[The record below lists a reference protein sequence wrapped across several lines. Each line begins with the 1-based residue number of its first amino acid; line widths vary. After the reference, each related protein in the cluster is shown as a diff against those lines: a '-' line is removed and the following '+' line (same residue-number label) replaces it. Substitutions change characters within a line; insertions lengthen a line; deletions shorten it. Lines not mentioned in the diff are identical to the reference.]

1 MATATTIPSSKL
13 SMDSTIKL
21 RSGIEMPLFGLGT
34 WLSEGTGECLK
45 ACTAALEFGYN
56 LIDTATMYE
65 NEHDVG
71 AALAASPRGKE
82 IFVVT
87 KLKGADHGRE
97 KALAAIDTSIAKLQ
111 RKPDL
116 WLMHN
121 PDGGSVIE
129 TWKAMLEAKAA
140 GKVRAVGVSNFGVK
154 QLQALK
160 AAGLEVPEVNQIELH
175 CWLQQRPT
183 VEYCRAEGIVVMSY
197 CPLARCK
204 TFGET
209 DLAKHAAAW
218 GKTEAQCALRWLL
231 QRGFITIPKSSNAER
246 VKQNAVFDFELT
258 ECAHRTRVPAAT
270 DPTPVPSSARPTRLL
285 LTAQGADGSDGR
297 ARPGLQSLQK
307 RQQHGPAVGG
317 GHVSGRLRQLGTMQQ
332 RPAGAA
338 VRA

>member
-1 MATATTIPSSKL
+1 MRHAELRERFIARGTADDAVATFSIALMATATTATSKPSI
-13 SMDSTIKL
+13 DSTVKL
-21 RSGIEMPLFGLGT
+21 RSGIEMPIFGLGT
-34 WLSEGTGECLK
+34 WLSEGTGECLR
-45 ACTAALEFGYN
+45 ACTAALDYGYN

-71 AALAASPRGKE
+71 AALSASPRGKE

-97 KALAAIDTSIAKLQ
+97 KALAAIDTSLAKLQ
-111 RKPDL
+111 RKQVDL

-121 PDGGSVIE
+121 PDGGSVVE

-175 CWLQQRPT
+175 CWLQQRPM

-204 TFGET
+204 IFGET

-231 QRGFITIPKSSNAER
+231 QRGLITIPKSSNAER

-258 ECAHRTRVPAAT
+258 ECAPATA
-270 DPTPVPSSARPTRLL
+270 PTPIAPSRPTVLPLALRREQM
-285 LTAQGADGSDGR
+285 TAMDALDQGFKASRSVNSMD
-297 ARPGLQSLQK
+297 RPWEE
-307 RQQHGPAVGG
+307 V
-317 GHVSGRLRQLGTMQQ
+317 M
-332 RPAGAA
+332 
-338 VRA
+338 